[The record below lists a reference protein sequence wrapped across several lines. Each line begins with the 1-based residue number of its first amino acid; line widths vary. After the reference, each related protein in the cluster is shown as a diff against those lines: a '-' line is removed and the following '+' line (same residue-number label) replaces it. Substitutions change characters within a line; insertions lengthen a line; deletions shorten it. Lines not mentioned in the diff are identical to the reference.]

1 MSFLTHL
8 ECSRTGTRYAPEELH
23 NLSEVGAP
31 LLARYDL
38 IAAADALRV
47 ENLPSR
53 RTDMWRYRE
62 IMPAEESE
70 IISLG
75 EGFTPLRRTP
85 ALGRELNLQQLCVKD
100 ESLNPTGSFKARG
113 LSAAVTAA
121 AARGARALAIPTAG
135 NAGGALA
142 AYAAAAGIEAHVFMP
157 VDTPLAFQIECRS
170 YGASLEL
177 VDGLINDCGALVAA
191 RKMEAGWFDVS
202 TLKEPYRVEGKKTM
216 GYELWEQFGGKLPD
230 AILYP
235 TGGGTGL
242 IGMWKAFQELIEMG
256 LYKGSLPRMCAV
268 QSTGCAPIVH
278 AFKTN
283 QDRAT
288 AWQNADTIAPGIRI
302 PTPFADDLI
311 LAALKDSGGGAV
323 EVTDEHIKLA
333 MKTMSRVEGIDA
345 CPEGAAT
352 FAALD
357 QLMLQSEIYS
367 DEDVVLFTTGTGL
380 KHPELR

>member
-1 MSFLTHL
+1 
-8 ECSRTGTRYAPEELH
+8 
-23 NLSEVGAP
+23 
-31 LLARYDL
+31 
-38 IAAADALRV
+38 
-47 ENLPSR
+47 
-53 RTDMWRYRE
+53 
-62 IMPAEESE
+62 
-70 IISLG
+70 
-75 EGFTPLRRTP
+75 
-85 ALGRELNLQQLCVKD
+85 
-100 ESLNPTGSFKARG
+100 
-113 LSAAVTAA
+113 
-121 AARGARALAIPTAG
+121 
-135 NAGGALA
+135 
-142 AYAAAAGIEAHVFMP
+142 
-157 VDTPLAFQIECRS
+157 
-170 YGASLEL
+170 
-177 VDGLINDCGALVAA
+177 
-191 RKMEAGWFDVS
+191 
-202 TLKEPYRVEGKKTM
+202 M

-256 LYKGSLPRMCAV
+256 LYEGSLPRMYAV

-283 QDRAT
+283 QDRAI
-288 AWQNADTIAPGIRI
+288 AWQNANTIAPGIRI

-323 EVTDEHIKLA
+323 EVSDEHIKLA

-357 QLMLQSEIYS
+357 QLMLQSEINS
-367 DEDVVLFTTGTGL
+367 DEDVVLFNTGTGL